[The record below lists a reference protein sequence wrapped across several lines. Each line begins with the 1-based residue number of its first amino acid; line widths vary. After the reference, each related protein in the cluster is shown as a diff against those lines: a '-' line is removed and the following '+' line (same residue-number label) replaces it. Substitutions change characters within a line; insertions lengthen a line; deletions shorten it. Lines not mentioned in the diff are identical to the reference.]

1 MSCDTAGAVL
11 SIALPG
17 NNLQGTIPD
26 EAFFPD
32 LVTLVTLDLR
42 GEPWDFMF
50 ACHHCCCTIQESC

>member
-26 EAFFPD
+26 QAVFPD

-42 GEPWDFMF
+42 GEP
-50 ACHHCCCTIQESC
+50 